1 MISESEIEKGSG
13 NLLLFHKAS
22 LTVPSAASRL
32 TAVFGMR
39 TGVSRTASSPNPF
52 FLISV
57 FNLGETP
64 RKLCRV
70 ITNRN
75 KSVSN

>member
-1 MISESEIEKGSG
+1 MVTETEKGLG
-13 NLLLFHKAS
+13 DLLLFHKAS

-39 TGVSRTASSPNPF
+39 TGVSRTASSPNP
-52 FLISV
+52 LYIISV

-64 RKLCRV
+64 RKLCRD